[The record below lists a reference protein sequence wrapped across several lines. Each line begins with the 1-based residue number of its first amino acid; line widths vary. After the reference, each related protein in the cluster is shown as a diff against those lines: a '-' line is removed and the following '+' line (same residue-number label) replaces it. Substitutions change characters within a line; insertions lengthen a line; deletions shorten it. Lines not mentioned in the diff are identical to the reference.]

1 MTTRPGYR
9 WLLPAGHLVI
19 DCLVLALWVWHA
31 EMVDRERPTFHAAAV
46 VRPVLLQ
53 EGGGPVFHDV
63 YRHPPQEF
71 GFMVL
76 GTLPVGIV
84 SIAIRPQAVSQSA
97 RQGWDPIWFLV
108 HQGLSFPWWLLIG
121 VLVDTGRWPLKKLMT
136 SYLIARV
143 SFATLIL
150 VPGIARLGTLA
161 ELLFW
166 FGLGSW
172 AAVAAIRAVLRINP
186 RRPSF
191 ETPPD

>member
-9 WLLPAGHLVI
+9 WLLPAGHLLI

-53 EGGGPVFHDV
+53 EGGGGVGFDLRTT
-63 YRHPPQEF
+63 YQPPQEF
-71 GFMVL
+71 GFLVF
-76 GTLPVGIV
+76 GTLPVGLV
-84 SIAIRPQAVSQSA
+84 SIAIRPKAVSQSA

-121 VLVDTGRWPLKKLMT
+121 VLVDTGRWPLRKLMT

-143 SFATLIL
+143 SFATLI
-150 VPGIARLGTLA
+150 
-161 ELLFW
+161 
-166 FGLGSW
+166 
-172 AAVAAIRAVLRINP
+172 
-186 RRPSF
+186 
-191 ETPPD
+191 